1 MGNDNFAENKQKF
14 SYDLFNVKEKNKL
27 DWREIISIKNS
38 ASEILILIKVKIKK
52 TMGKLLHK
60 ILADIHYLE
69 DKNMVL
75 ESYCSLSE
83 YKNQSFSKIKNTIN
97 NFFLSEDIL
106 RYFDH
111 NWIVKTEKEI
121 LMPSGKTYIPDRLLF
136 HKKSDE
142 VVVIDYKTG
151 KAKKNMKIKYLTML
165 ELYLIW
171 VIIISRKF

>member
-38 ASEILILIKVKIKK
+38 ASEIFDIDKSKNKK
-52 TMGKLLHK
+52 DQGKLLHK

-83 YKNQSFSKIKNTIN
+83 YKK
-97 NFFLSEDIL
+97 SE
-106 RYFDH
+106 F
-111 NWIVKTEKEI
+111 
-121 LMPSGKTYIPDRLLF
+121 
-136 HKKSDE
+136 
-142 VVVIDYKTG
+142 
-151 KAKKNMKIKYLTML
+151 
-165 ELYLIW
+165 
-171 VIIISRKF
+171 